1 MLGNAAAAGPEIGA
15 EGLDPV
21 GAGGL
26 QLHDPA
32 TVALDLGPNHLTWQ
46 RPGDI
51 KRAAGTIRDPI
62 PIRTEAGD
70 RDRFNHGGPP

>member
-26 QLHDPA
+26 QLRDPT
-32 TVALDLGPNHLTWQ
+32 TVALDLGPHHLTWQ

-51 KRAAGTIRDPI
+51 ERPARTLSDAVSIRA
-62 PIRTEAGD
+62 EAGD